1 MNKRLKTLAARG
13 KRGESFK
20 AWLIMLPG
28 LVLMTF
34 FVWEPLLE
42 SVRMSLYKTENVEL
56 VKFIGLKNFVSV
68 MYRNFHSRPILLLT
82 VFSVFTN

>member
-1 MNKRLKTLAARG
+1 MMATCRHRFALSARFCKRALFGRCSPVNKRLKTLAARG

-28 LVLMTF
+28 LVLMTL

-56 VKFIGLKNFVSV
+56 V
-68 MYRNFHSRPILLLT
+68 
-82 VFSVFTN
+82 